1 MYTLDQANELQQD
14 FAYIISCERRVGM
27 ETGKDFITLFFNH
40 GGVVREYYHG
50 KRVEATMP
58 KDKKYLAL
66 KAKYFSAN
74 NLSIFYPN
82 EFKKYLDNDE
92 EV

>member
-14 FAYIISCERRVGM
+14 FTYIISCERRIGM
-27 ETGKDFITLFFNH
+27 ETSQDFVTLFFNH

-58 KDKKYLAL
+58 KDKRYLEI
-66 KAKYFSAN
+66 KAKYFFTNS
-74 NLSIFYPN
+74 LSIFYPS